1 MNKIREPA
9 TSINGFF
16 FEWKIPRNIC
26 CCCCFFL
33 LSNILYR
40 LIIIVVRIEYDQTN
54 RMFDLK
60 YFHTNTYLELFLFP
74 LSFTISVL
82 SNKSKEAVSSIHS

>member
-1 MNKIREPA
+1 MAFFLKEN
-9 TSINGFF
+9 TSQYFLLLLL
-16 FEWKIPRNIC
+16 
-26 CCCCFFL
+26 FL

-40 LIIIVVRIEYDQTN
+40 LIIIIVRIEYDQTN

-82 SNKSKEAVSSIHS
+82 SNKSKEAVSSIQS